1 MKVND
6 AIAGAGLIA
15 LAALIYWLTWDFPGM
30 HGQPYG
36 PALFP
41 RLIAVLMTLAGLGLI
56 VQGLR
61 TRDQAPMV
69 AVPDWARSPHHIASL
84 LAVIA
89 AVVFYIM
96 VSRPL
101 GFALTG
107 FIILA
112 GLFIVL
118 RGRAHL
124 WSSLSLAAVTA
135 IAIQQF
141 FGDLLRVPLP
151 WGVLQSI
158 AW

>member
-6 AIAGAGLIA
+6 AIAGAVLIV
-15 LAALIYWLTWDFPGM
+15 LAGLIYWLTRDFPGM
-30 HGQPYG
+30 YGQPYG

-41 RLIAVLMTLAGLGLI
+41 RLIGVLMALAGLGLI
-56 VQGLR
+56 VQGMR
-61 TRDQAPMV
+61 RRAEAPML
-69 AVPDWARSPHHIASL
+69 AVPDWARSPRHVASL

-89 AVVFYIM
+89 AVVFYIV

-101 GFALTG
+101 GFVLTG
-107 FIILA
+107 FMILA
-112 GLFIVL
+112 VLFVVL
-118 RGRAHL
+118 RGRAHV

-151 WGVLQSI
+151 WGVLQSV

>member
-1 MKVND
+1 VKVND
-6 AIAGAGLIA
+6 AIAGAGLIM

-30 HGQPYG
+30 YGQPYG

-41 RLIAVLMTLAGLGLI
+41 RLIGVLMALAGLGLI

-61 TRDQAPMV
+61 RRAEAPMI
-69 AVPDWARSPHHIASL
+69 AVPDWARSPRHVAGL

-101 GFALTG
+101 GFVLTG
-107 FIILA
+107 FLILA
-112 GLFIVL
+112 VLFVVL
-118 RGRAHL
+118 RGRAHV

-151 WGVLQSI
+151 WGVLQSV

>member
-6 AIAGAGLIA
+6 AIAGAGLIV
-15 LAALIYWLTWDFPGM
+15 LAGLVYWLTADFPDM
-30 HGQPYG
+30 YGQPYG

-41 RLIAVLMTLAGLGLI
+41 RLIAVLMALAGAGLI
-56 VQGLR
+56 VQGVPRRGL
-61 TRDQAPMV
+61 APV
-69 AVPDWARSPHHIASL
+69 VVVPDWMRSPRHIAAFV
-84 LAVIA
+84 AVIA
-89 AVVFYIM
+89 AVVFYIV

-101 GFALTG
+101 GFVLTG

-112 GLFIVL
+112 VLFVVL

-135 IAIQQF
+135 VVIQQF

-151 WGVLQSI
+151 WGVLQSV

>member
-1 MKVND
+1 VKVND
-6 AIAGAGLIA
+6 AIAGAGLIV
-15 LAALIYWLTWDFPGM
+15 LAGLIYWLTWDFPGM

-41 RLIAVLMTLAGLGLI
+41 RLIGVLMALAGLGLI

-61 TRDQAPMV
+61 RRAEAPMV
-69 AVPDWARSPHHIASL
+69 EVPDWARSPRHVASL
-84 LAVIA
+84 VAVIA

-101 GFALTG
+101 GFVLTG

-112 GLFIVL
+112 ILFVVL

-135 IAIQQF
+135 IVVQQF

-151 WGVLQSI
+151 WGVLQSV

>member
-6 AIAGAGLIA
+6 AIAGAGLIV
-15 LAALIYWLTWDFPGM
+15 LAGLIYWLTWDFPGM
-30 HGQPYG
+30 YGQPYG

-41 RLIAVLMTLAGLGLI
+41 RLIGVLMALAGFGLI
-56 VQGLR
+56 VQGVR
-61 TRDQAPMV
+61 RRAEAPMI
-69 AVPDWARSPHHIASL
+69 AVPDWARSPRHVAAL

-101 GFALTG
+101 GFVLTG

-112 GLFIVL
+112 VLFVVL
-118 RGRAHL
+118 RGRAHV

-135 IAIQQF
+135 IVIQQF

-151 WGVLQSI
+151 WGVLQSV

>member
-1 MKVND
+1 M
-6 AIAGAGLIA
+6 I
-15 LAALIYWLTWDFPGM
+15 T
-30 HGQPYG
+30 
-36 PALFP
+36 
-41 RLIAVLMTLAGLGLI
+41 
-56 VQGLR
+56 
-61 TRDQAPMV
+61 
-69 AVPDWARSPHHIASL
+69 VPDWARSPRHVASL

-96 VSRPL
+96 ASRPL
-101 GFALTG
+101 GFVLTA

-112 GLFIVL
+112 VLFVIL

-135 IAIQQF
+135 IVIQQF

-151 WGVLQSI
+151 WGVLQSV

>member
-6 AIAGAGLIA
+6 AIAGAGLIV

-56 VQGLR
+56 VQGVR
-61 TRDQAPMV
+61 ARGVVPMIT
-69 AVPDWARSPHHIASL
+69 VPDWARSPRHVASL

-101 GFALTG
+101 GFVLTG

-112 GLFIVL
+112 VLFIVL

-151 WGVLQSI
+151 WGVLQDM

>member
-6 AIAGAGLIA
+6 AISGVGLIL
-15 LAALIYWLTWDFPGM
+15 LAGLIYWLTSDFPGM

-41 RLIAVLMTLAGLGLI
+41 RLIAVLMALAGLGLI
-56 VQGLR
+56 VSGVR
-61 TRDQAPMV
+61 SRAEAPLV
-69 AVPDWARSPHHIASL
+69 ALPDWMRSPWHAANL
-84 LAVIA
+84 AAVIL

-96 VSRPL
+96 VSRTL
-101 GFALTG
+101 GFVLTG
-107 FIILA
+107 FIILTV
-112 GLFIVL
+112 LFLML

-124 WSSLSLAAVTA
+124 WSSLAIAAVA
-135 IAIQQF
+135 IIAIQQF

-151 WGVLQSI
+151 WGVLQPV